1 VNGDEVCATD
11 DSLYRA
17 LAGEQAAFA
26 ALVRRHQ
33 SLVFTLA
40 LRMLSDRQNA
50 EDLSQEVFLQ
60 LYRSLASV
68 ESDAHLLFWL
78 RRVTVNR
85 AIDRLRQESR
95 YETVTLE
102 EGGTLVSEARAAD
115 PLLQRRL
122 QELVG
127 RLPPAPRAVI
137 LLRYQEDMDPT
148 EIARALSMSINTV
161 KSHLKRSL
169 ATLRESL
176 GDTAA
181 IGPEVTALKLVSSPP
196 ITGQRHE

>member
-1 VNGDEVCATD
+1 MNGDEVCATD

-85 AIDRLRQESR
+85 AIDQLRQESR